1 MIRDGMTGDWIGTF
15 IGHKG
20 AVWQARLSEDA
31 ALAAT
36 ASADFTAK
44 VWDTHT
50 GENLATLQ
58 HNHIV
63 RSIAFPAQDSP
74 KILATGGHEKKLRV
88 YDLSHQLTI
97 SPETSDP
104 SSPTTAANGN
114 SLTNG
119 TTKDTSNAQSTTA
132 TNISS
137 HEIGPGVHQGS
148 IKSIIWAPE
157 NPHVITTACE
167 DQQIRWWDL
176 RSRSSIATCS
186 LDGPLGSAEYA
197 TGVLSVAAGKSAYFF
212 SGSTPGQL
220 LKKVDTGR
228 ELATVAL
235 HAGAR
240 KFVTG
245 GAGDTWVR
253 IWDFEREEEIDI
265 GKGHHGPVWTTAF
278 SPDGKLYGT
287 GSEDGTV
294 KLWKFTDGPYGL
306 WR

>member
-20 AVWQARLSEDA
+20 AVWQARLSKDA
-31 ALAAT
+31 TLAAT

-50 GENLATLQ
+50 GETLVTLP
-58 HNHIV
+58 HAHIV
-63 RSIAFPAQDSP
+63 RSVAFPAQESP
-74 KILATGGHEKKLRV
+74 KVLATGGHEKKLRV
-88 YDLSHQLTI
+88 FDLSHQLI
-97 SPETSDP
+97 SSSESSDP
-104 SSPTTAANGN
+104 SSPTAAASG
-114 SLTNG
+114 SATTNG
-119 TTKDTSNAQSTTA
+119 TTNAASNTTNGTDKA
-132 TNISS
+132 ISS

-167 DQQIRWWDL
+167 DKQIRWWDL
-176 RSRSSIATCS
+176 RSRSSIAS
-186 LDGPLGSAEYA
+186 YGLDGPLGSAEYA
-197 TGVLSVAAGKSAYFF
+197 TGILSVAAGKSAYFF

-220 LKKVDTGR
+220 LKKVDTGK

-265 GKGHHGPVWTTAF
+265 GKGHHGPVWTSAF

-294 KLWKFTDGPYGL
+294 KLWKFTEGPYGL